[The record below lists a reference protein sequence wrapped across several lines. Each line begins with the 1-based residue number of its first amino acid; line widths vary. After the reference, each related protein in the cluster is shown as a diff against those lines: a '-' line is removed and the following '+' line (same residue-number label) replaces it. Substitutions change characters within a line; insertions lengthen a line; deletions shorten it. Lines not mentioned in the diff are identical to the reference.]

1 MKDAFGGILNL
12 VLIALFLVIIEGVL
26 AFIVCYTKAFRMKNV
41 VISTIEQYDGA
52 GCFKDEIAYDTACR
66 DRIVEGAQRIG
77 YSPTNLHCPTGYKS
91 NVDLFCYKDSSSD
104 SGKYTV
110 YSVITQV
117 DLNIP
122 IINRIMGISIFQI
135 HGDTRGIVK
144 K

>member
-12 VLIALFLVIIEGVL
+12 VIIALFLVIIEGVL
-26 AFIVCYTKAFRMKNV
+26 SFIVCYSKAFRMKNII
-41 VISTIEQYDGA
+41 ISTIEQYEGA
-52 GCFKDEIAYDTACR
+52 GCFKDEVASDTACR
-66 DRIVEGAQRIG
+66 NRIIEGAKGIG
-77 YSPTNLHCPTGYKS
+77 YSPTDLRCPDQYKS
-91 NVDLFCYKDSSSD
+91 NIDLFCYKNSSSD

-122 IINRIMGISIFQI
+122 IINKIMGISIFQV